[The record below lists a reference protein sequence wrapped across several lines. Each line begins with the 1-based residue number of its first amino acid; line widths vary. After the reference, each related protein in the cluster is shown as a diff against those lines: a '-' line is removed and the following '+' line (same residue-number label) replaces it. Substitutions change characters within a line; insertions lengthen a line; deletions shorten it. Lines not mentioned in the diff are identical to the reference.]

1 MPQPKQIW
9 GKLLTRLRESGE
21 AALFVSCG
29 EISDVSVED
38 GALVARTD
46 KEYISDLISTN
57 ENILTIKRALR
68 FLGFNL
74 DFKVVKI
81 VSKDA
86 DEISDINFLKE
97 KFDNLV
103 VE

>member
-21 AALFVSCG
+21 AALFVYCG
-29 EISDVSVED
+29 EILDVALEE

-74 DFKVVKI
+74 DFKVVKTA
-81 VSKDA
+81 SKDA

-97 KFDNLV
+97 KFDNLI